1 VNGLTDA
8 ARAHVAAVT
17 RAWLGAPDVPD
28 MPDDLACR
36 LLRIEERDHA
46 HRDQWGNWEF
56 GFCQSY
62 REGRLWE
69 PDVDRWLA
77 ACTHELGGDGARW
90 PEGRPFVICLSH
102 DVDLVSDAVTPRQML
117 RSMRL
122 SLLGDEPNARER
134 ALRLAR
140 PGVRAARAVVHGIS
154 SAPAAAAL
162 ERCLEIERTN
172 EVTASYFFT
181 AYPGRDGHRFDCTY
195 DFDDRC
201 RFAGSEGTVAD
212 VVRSIHREGFEVGL
226 HGSYN
231 SALADGLLA
240 RERTA
245 LEDATGVRVTSTRQH
260 FLHWDIRTT
269 PRLHADAGVEADST
283 LGFNRN
289 IGLRAGTSL
298 PFRWFDL
305 EQDRA
310 LDVVELPIVASDPA
324 LLRGDALELGPDL
337 GRTVMR
343 TVLERVAGVG
353 GVGTVVFHPNNLESP
368 DYLALFEDVI
378 AFGKERE
385 AWFASVAQLND
396 WFRTRERETA
406 A

>member
-1 VNGLTDA
+1 VNELTEA
-8 ARAHVAAVT
+8 ARAHVAGLT
-17 RAWLGAPDVPD
+17 RTWLGVGDAPA
-28 MPDDLACR
+28 MPDDLARR

-56 GFCQSY
+56 GFCESF

-77 ACTHELGGDGARW
+77 ACRSELGSESPRW

-102 DVDLVSDAVTPRQML
+102 DVDLVSETVTPRQAL

-122 SLLGDEPNARER
+122 SLLGDEPAGQR
-134 ALRLAR
+134 ALRFVR
-140 PGVRAARAVVHGIS
+140 PGVRAARAVAHGIS
-154 SAPAAAAL
+154 TAPPADAL
-162 ERCLEIERTN
+162 ERCLEIERRN
-172 EVTASYFFT
+172 EVTATYFFT

-195 DFDDRC
+195 DFEDRC

-212 VVRSIHREGFEVGL
+212 VVRSIDREGFEIGL

-231 SALADGLLA
+231 SALADGRLA
-240 RERTA
+240 REKA
-245 LEDATGVRVTSTRQH
+245 AIEAATGLHVTSTRQH

-269 PRLHADAGVEADST
+269 PRLHADTGFTADST

-298 PFRWFDL
+298 PFRWFDV
-305 EQDRA
+305 EEDRA
-310 LDVVELPIVASDPA
+310 VDVVELPIVASDPA

-343 TVLERVAGVG
+343 TMLERIVSVG
-353 GVGTVVFHPNNLESP
+353 GVATVVFHPNNLESP
-368 DYLALFEDVI
+368 DYLSLFEDVI
-378 AFGKERE
+378 AFGRERD
-385 AWFASVAQLND
+385 AWFASVAQLDD
-396 WFRTRERETA
+396 WFRTREAEKA